1 MSRKDQIQSLYARQE
16 ELESRIPPICD
27 QMDGDP
33 DLGALDDQLRA
44 VIRERLALED
54 DEQTDLDLC
63 FFLYQ

>member
-1 MSRKDQIQSLYARQE
+1 MKRQHKIQTLRAQQE
-16 ELESRIPPICD
+16 ELESKIPPICD

-54 DEQTDLDLC
+54 DEQTEFDALY
-63 FFLYQ
+63 FLYQ